1 MKMKTKVKLYWDK
14 ILDFF
19 GFNQEPEEKE
29 EIIQKDD
36 NNRIISIYK
45 KQGLSISVHSPESF
59 SEVQNVV
66 DHLKSKKPVILN
78 LEKLERET
86 ARRVVDFISG
96 AVYGLDGNV
105 QKISDVIFLFTPYNV
120 QIDGDVLK
128 KNKPIFK

>member
-1 MKMKTKVKLYWDK
+1 MNIKLYWEK
-14 ILDFF
+14 ALDFF
-19 GFNQEPEEKE
+19 GLNQEHEEND
-29 EIIQKDD
+29 EIIHKNE

-45 KQGLSISVHSPESF
+45 KQGLSILVHSPESF

-66 DHLKSKKPVILN
+66 DQFKSKKPVILN
-78 LEKLERET
+78 LEKMERET

-105 QKISDVIFLFTPYNV
+105 QKISDVIFIFTPNNV

-128 KNKPIFK
+128 KSKSIFK

>member
-1 MKMKTKVKLYWDK
+1 MNIKLYWEK
-14 ILDFF
+14 ALDFF
-19 GFNQEPEEKE
+19 GLNQQLEEND
-29 EIIQKDD
+29 EIIHKNE

-45 KQGLSISVHSPESF
+45 KQGLSILVHSPESF

-66 DHLKSKKPVILN
+66 NQFKSKKPVILN
-78 LEKLERET
+78 LEKMERET

-105 QKISDVIFLFTPYNV
+105 QKISDVIFIFTPNNV

-128 KNKPIFK
+128 KNKSIFK

>member
-1 MKMKTKVKLYWDK
+1 MNIKLYREK
-14 ILDFF
+14 VLDFF
-19 GFNQEPEEKE
+19 GLNQEHEEND
-29 EIIQKDD
+29 EIIHKNE

-45 KQGLSISVHSPESF
+45 KQGLSILVHSPESF

-66 DHLKSKKPVILN
+66 DQFKSKKPVILN
-78 LEKLERET
+78 LEKMERET

-105 QKISDVIFLFTPYNV
+105 QKISDVIFIFTPNNV

-128 KNKPIFK
+128 KSKSIFK